1 MGSKCEKFQREI
13 ISLLEFELLKVFI
26 FLKTLF
32 LVNNKTLSKNIYESL
47 NYGTNIKKSETSLEI
62 EDNNIVFSSLPP
74 PILKGRGSLKKNG
87 KKKWVREWD

>member
-1 MGSKCEKFQREI
+1 MGSKCEKFQSEI

-47 NYGTNIKKSETSLEI
+47 NYGTSIIKKSETSLEI

-87 KKKWVREWD
+87 